1 MSRAAMPFGLL
12 RRELACEGYPIEL
25 RCPGSDVVMVE
36 TANYGRTDDK
46 ICDADPFQMENTQCY
61 LPDALKIMSQ
71 RFVSAELFIDR
82 FINPNPSVLFLRCN
96 NRTQC
101 VVVAGVDVFPD
112 PCPGTYKYLEIQYE
126 CVPYIFVCPGSLLSI
141 QPDSSL
147 LEAEHQSGAWCKDPL
162 QAGDRLYVMPWTPY
176 RTEVLYEYASW
187 DDLRQNRVTTTYKLP
202 SRVDGTGFVVYD
214 GAVFYNKERT
224 RNLVKYDLRT
234 RIKSGE
240 AVVVNANYHDTSPY
254 RWGGKSDID
263 LAVDENGLWV
273 IYSTEANNGRIVVS
287 QVNPYTLRF
296 EGTWATG
303 FDKRGASNAFMA
315 CGVLY
320 AVRSVFQDDE
330 GQADGRASSNM
341 VVYAYDTSRG
351 QELPVQIPFPNPYQY
366 ISSIDYN
373 PRDNQLYVWNNYYML
388 RYPLSF
394 TPPPPTK
401 GPLSSLMTTVRSY
414 TATVALTPV
423 RPSASHPIGVINR
436 GPITA
441 MVPLTPR
448 PPLRVPLAPGGP
460 GQMGGCEGRVARGVQ
475 WPPTLKG
482 ETVERPCPKGS
493 LGIASYQ
500 CMSSPVGWNSQGPDL
515 SNCTSPWVSQI
526 AQKIKSGEN
535 AANIAGELVNLTR
548 GRIYAGDISMSVR
561 LIEQL
566 LDILDSQLQAL
577 RPANKESAARNYNK
591 LQKRERTCK
600 AYVQKECEYL
610 FYFCTDGWTDLLTG
624 TFVCV
629 YAVVQIADNLL
640 GPEALVSWADMSN
653 LDQSRSASLLLDA
666 VEKGAFLLANNLY
679 EGRFNL
685 EVYVLNTEA
694 DIQDLTFPHLYDS
707 DSILQI
713 SAQALQQ
720 YSNNGQVKLVLSL
733 FKNLG
738 PFLTTQNSTLR
749 LGLGLAQGQ
758 EPRRRSLVVN
768 SHVISASVHRGTN
781 RVYLTAPVIFTLR
794 HLQLENHF
802 GPNCSF
808 WNASGVSGSGRWST
822 QGCRLLHT
830 NNTHTT
836 CACNHLSSYAVL
848 MTYQQPVFGA
858 GVEELLVYVVSW
870 VGIAVALVCLATC
883 LITLCCQGAPWHTD
897 HSTIH
902 CNLWANLLITE
913 LIFLIGANK
922 TKYTIRVGDAGVST
936 GEAPLEGFHNLQLA
950 CEERNRCC
958 VDREEAD
965 AGCWLRSDNYFIWS
979 FLGPVAVI
987 ITVGTAALYRLNLV
1001 VLVMTLHKMHSTAA
1015 LKPDSSRHDNLRA
1028 WAVGSLTLLFLLS
1041 VTWSSGLMF
1050 LSGPSLLL
1058 AYLFTSLNTAQA
1070 LLITILHCT
1079 LARKGQKDYGRC
1091 LRLSQCCATSSSS
1104 SPDSVKGAALRSNS
1118 RYTSSQSRRATANR
1132 QVRGDAFY
1140 LPAAPFDPQPLFNR
1154 ELISLSRAASGG
1166 CGTTRFAGRPS
1177 PPSSPQMLTTL
1188 RLLTEVRF
1196 GELALLSACSA
1207 LGNHFLT
1214 NQMLQTHAGASPY
1227 DTMLAQGYN
1236 QPFTA
1241 TVSLFL
1247 LTEGGVSQSQES
1259 CALDSVCLNGGYT
1272 PNTFTLHGLGTT
1284 PGSRAGVVGSADL
1297 LREGGVGL
1305 GGDDVSPGLLTPH
1318 SSTDLN
1324 SGAGIRR
1331 NLSDAAALEKMI
1343 ISELVQSNLRPSVP
1357 MPVPPERY
1365 GSLARPH
1372 HHERPALTHTA
1383 TLTRHPPPSQEGWSA
1398 TVQPSS
1404 RQNTQEGWAHARPP
1418 TQDAEANAATR
1429 GQEHGTTPRLQDGWS
1444 HGRISGDSD
1453 TQELLKDGDH
1463 SQLQGTLGRR
1473 GHQERQPARPPD
1485 VQARPYATL
1494 SRTPGTLSRHRS
1506 TVEST
1511 GGTERDRE
1519 RDRDRYR
1526 DRPLPPP
1533 PPPPP
1538 QEPESLYKA
1547 LEEPLLMKQRE
1558 AVVEAWRGGQDREK
1572 EETFLLK
1579 RDGMSDDWRGGTERG
1594 RDESFTSHKR
1604 DGTMDE
1610 WRAGIERGREETKM
1624 LEKRDGRLELW
1635 RAGETEQGETFI
1647 TQKKDF
1653 GMDGWRSEVESESDE
1668 SFFLKDRDGWRAG
1681 IERENEKQK
1690 DRALDVWRGGI
1701 DLDREESFS
1710 FENKDGGLDGRI
1722 RGKDRGSLRYHGER
1736 QDSDSFTLPLTPDLD
1751 LDPDSSPI
1759 YTRDSNPSPLYL
1771 GDRRSPPLNIFS
1783 RNSPP
1788 TNIFAPRE
1796 DNSPPGKLYSRH
1808 SPLVYSRS
1816 GSPPRFYARTSP
1828 PTHMYPDTS
1837 PEGPEEVSPTSGHQ
1851 PQRPTLELPYSL
1863 GRPPLGPRPN
1873 HLQTFYQPP
1882 PLASNGET
1890 GYAAEPT
1897 SEGDDGQMQRVT
1909 SL

>member
-1 MSRAAMPFGLL
+1 MAVSLWFLGVCVLILAHVAPSGQAMSRAAMPFGLL

-61 LPDALKIMSQ
+61 LPDALKIMAQ
-71 RFVSAELFIDR
+71 
-82 FINPNPSVLFLRCN
+82 RCN

-126 CVPYIFVCPGSLLSI
+126 CVPYKVDQKVFVCPGSLLSI
-141 QPDSSL
+141 QPASSL

-187 DDLRQNRVTTTYKLP
+187 DDYRQNRVTTTYKLP

-330 GQADGRASSNM
+330 GQAEGRVGGDM

-373 PRDNQLYVWNNYYML
+373 PRDNQLYVWNNYYVL
-388 RYPLSF
+388 RYPLQF

-436 GPITA
+436 GPYDQRPIAAT
-441 MVPLTPR
+441 VPLTPR

-460 GQMGGCEGRVARGVQ
+460 GQVCEGRVARGVQ

-500 CMSSPVGWNSQGPDL
+500 CMLSPVGWSSRGPDL
-515 SNCTSPWVSQI
+515 SNCTSPWVNQI

-548 GRIYAGDISMSVR
+548 GRVYAGDVSMSVK

-591 LQKRERTCK
+591 LQKRERTCR
-600 AYVQKECEYL
+600 AYVQ
-610 FYFCTDGWTDLLTG
+610 
-624 TFVCV
+624 
-629 YAVVQIADNLL
+629 AVVQTVDNLL

-653 LDQSRSASLLLDA
+653 ADQSRSASLLLDA
-666 VEKGAFLLANNLY
+666 IEKGAFLLANNLY
-679 EGRFNL
+679 EGRFSDRAPNVDL

-694 DIQDLTFPHLYDS
+694 DIQDLTFPHTYDS

-713 SAQALQQ
+713 SALALQQ

-733 FKNLG
+733 YKNLG
-738 PFLTTQNSTLR
+738 SFLTTQNSTLR
-749 LGLGLAQGQ
+749 LGLGLGLGQGS
-758 EPRRRSLVVN
+758 EVRGRRLVVN
-768 SHVISASVHRGTN
+768 SHVISASVHRGSN
-781 RVYLTAPVIFTLR
+781 RVYLSEPVIFTLR
-794 HLQLENHF
+794 HLQLDNHF

-808 WNASGVSGSGRWST
+808 WNGSGASGNGRWST

-848 MTYQQPVFGA
+848 MTYQQPASGA
-858 GVEELLVYVVSW
+858 AVEELLVYVVSW
-870 VGIAVALVCLATC
+870 VGISVALVCLATC
-883 LITLCCQGAPWHTD
+883 LTTLCCQGAPWQTD
-897 HSTIH
+897 HSSIH

-913 LIFLIGANK
+913 LLFLVGANK
-922 TKYTIRVGDAGVST
+922 TQFTVVCSIIAGLLHFSLLSVFCWLC
-936 GEAPLEGFHNLQLA
+936 LEGVELYLLQR
-950 CEERNRCC
+950 EVFEGRNSRRKYFYLCGYSIPGL
-958 VDREEAD
+958 VVAVSAAIDFRGYGGSNTA
-965 AGCWLRSDNYFIWS
+965 CWLRTDNYFISS

-987 ITVGTAALYRLNLV
+987 ITLNLV
-1001 VLVMTLHKMHSTAA
+1001 VLVMTLHKMHSSAA

-1028 WAVGSLTLLFLLS
+1028 WAVGSLTLLFLQS
-1041 VTWSSGLMF
+1041 VTWSSGLVF
-1050 LSGPSLLL
+1050 LSAPSLLL
-1058 AYLFTSLNTAQA
+1058 AYLFSSLNTAQG

-1091 LRLSQCCATSSSS
+1091 LRLSQCCGSSSSS

-1118 RYTSSQSRRATANR
+1118 RYSSSQGRRATSNR
-1132 QVRGDAFY
+1132 QSRIRRMWNDTVRRQTESSFI
-1140 LPAAPFDPQPLFNR
+1140 AADVNNTPTLNR
-1154 ELISLSRAASGG
+1154 A
-1166 CGTTRFAGRPS
+1166 
-1177 PPSSPQMLTTL
+1177 
-1188 RLLTEVRF
+1188 
-1196 GELALLSACSA
+1196 A

-1214 NQMLQTHAGASPY
+1214 NPVLQTHPGASPY
-1227 DTMLAQGYN
+1227 DTLLAQGYN
-1236 QPFTA
+1236 QPFTS
-1241 TVSLFL
+1241 TGTFRNKQK
-1247 LTEGGVSQSQES
+1247 GGVSQSQES
-1259 CALDSVCLNGGYT
+1259 CGLDSVCLNGGYT
-1272 PNTFTLHGLGTT
+1272 PNTFTLHGLGPG
-1284 PGSRAGVVGSADL
+1284 PGSRAGVVGSTDL
-1297 LREGGVGL
+1297 LREGGVGI
-1305 GGDDVSPGLLTPH
+1305 GGDDVSPALLTPH
-1318 SSTDLN
+1318 GATDLS
-1324 SGAGIRR
+1324 SGAGMRR

-1372 HHERPALTHTA
+1372 HHDRPAHTHTA
-1383 TLTRHPPPSQEGWSA
+1383 TLTRHAQHP
-1398 TVQPSS
+1398 
-1404 RQNTQEGWAHARPP
+1404 QEGWAATMQTQTRHNMQEGWTHTRHQ
-1418 TQDAEANAATR
+1418 TQDPETHTTTR
-1429 GQEHGTTPRLQDGWS
+1429 GQDHATTPRLQDGWS
-1444 HGRISGDSD
+1444 HAHVPEDSESRE
-1453 TQELLKDGDH
+1453 QLKDGER
-1463 SQLQGTLGRR
+1463 SQLQSTLGRR
-1473 GHQERQPARPPD
+1473 GLQDRQQARPPD
-1485 VQARPYATL
+1485 VQARPYSTL

-1506 TVEST
+1506 GVEA
-1511 GGTERDRE
+1511 GVGAERDRE

-1538 QEPESLYKA
+1538 QESEPLYKA

-1558 AVVEAWRGGQDREK
+1558 AGLEGWRAGQDREK

-1579 RDGMSDDWRGGTERG
+1579 RDGMMEEWRGGAERE
-1594 RDESFTSHKR
+1594 REESFLSQKR
-1604 DGTMDE
+1604 DGGMED
-1610 WRAGIERGREETKM
+1610 WKGGMERGREEPLL
-1624 LEKRDGRLELW
+1624 LEKRDGRMEVW
-1635 RAGETEQGETFI
+1635 RGGAEGQEETFI

-1653 GMDGWRSEVESESDE
+1653 GLDGWRSGMEREKEE
-1668 SFFLKDRDGWRAG
+1668 PLFLKERDGWRG
-1681 IERENEKQK
+1681 GMERENEDVKQK

-1701 DLDREESFS
+1701 DVDRDESFL
-1710 FENKDGGLDGRI
+1710 FESKDGRLDGWKRS
-1722 RGKDRGSLRYHGER
+1722 KERGSLRYHGDQE
-1736 QDSDSFTLPLTPDLD
+1736 DSDSFALPLTPDLD

-1759 YTRDSNPSPLYL
+1759 YTRDSNPSPLYP
-1771 GDRRSPPLNIFS
+1771 GDRRSPPLSIFPRS
-1783 RNSPP
+1783 SPP
-1788 TNIFAPRE
+1788 TNIFVPR
-1796 DNSPPGKLYSRH
+1796 DTNSPPSHLYSRH
-1808 SPLVYSRS
+1808 SPQVYSRS
-1816 GSPPRFYARTSP
+1816 SSPPRFYIRTSP
-1828 PTHMYPDTS
+1828 PALSYPDSS
-1837 PEGPEEVSPTSGHQ
+1837 PEGHEEVSPTGQ
-1851 PQRPTLELPYSL
+1851 PQRPALELPYSL

-1882 PLASNGET
+1882 PLAPNGEA
-1890 GYAAEPT
+1890 GYTAEPT

>member
-61 LPDALKIMSQ
+61 LPDALKIMAQ
-71 RFVSAELFIDR
+71 
-82 FINPNPSVLFLRCN
+82 RCN

-126 CVPYIFVCPGSLLSI
+126 CVPYKVDQKASSQPPPSWRQSISRVRGARTHCRLATGCMSCHGLHIGQKCCTSTPPGMITAKIEPPQPIRCP
-141 QPDSSL
+141 
-147 LEAEHQSGAWCKDPL
+147 
-162 QAGDRLYVMPWTPY
+162 AG
-176 RTEVLYEYASW
+176 
-187 DDLRQNRVTTTYKLP
+187 
-202 SRVDGTGFVVYD
+202 VDGTGFVVYD
-214 GAVFYNKERT
+214 GAVLYNKERT

-330 GQADGRASSNM
+330 GQTEGRAGSDM

-373 PRDNQLYVWNNYYML
+373 PRDNQLYVWNNYYVL
-388 RYPLSF
+388 RYPLQF

-414 TATVALTPV
+414 TATVALSPA

-436 GPITA
+436 GPFDQRPITA

-448 PPLRVPLAPGGP
+448 PPLRVPLDPGGS
-460 GQMGGCEGRVARGVQ
+460 GQVGGCEGRVARGVQ
-475 WPPTLKG
+475 WPPTLMG

-500 CMSSPVGWNSQGPDL
+500 CMQSPVGWSSRGPDL

-548 GRIYAGDISMSVR
+548 GLIYAGDVSMSVR
-561 LIEQL
+561 LVEQL
-566 LDILDSQLQAL
+566 LDVLDSQLQAL
-577 RPANKESAARNYNK
+577 RPANRESAARNYNK

-600 AYVQKECEYL
+600 AYVQ
-610 FYFCTDGWTDLLTG
+610 
-624 TFVCV
+624 
-629 YAVVQIADNLL
+629 AVVQTVDNLL
-640 GPEALVSWADMSN
+640 GPEALVSWADMNSV
-653 LDQSRSASLLLDA
+653 DQSRSASLLLDA

-679 EGRFNL
+679 EGRFSDRAPNVDL

-694 DIQDLTFPHLYDS
+694 DMQDLTFPHSYDS

-713 SAQALQQ
+713 SALALQQ
-720 YSNNGQVKLVLSL
+720 YSSNGQVKLVLTL
-733 FKNLG
+733 YKNLG
-738 PFLTTQNSTLR
+738 SFLTTQNSTLR
-749 LGLGLAQGQ
+749 LGLGLGQGSDT
-758 EPRRRSLVVN
+758 RRRTLVVN
-768 SHVISASVHRGTN
+768 SHVISASVHRGSN
-781 RVYLTAPVIFTLR
+781 RVYLSEPVIFTLR
-794 HLQLENHF
+794 HLQLDNHF

-808 WNASGVSGSGRWST
+808 WNSSGVSGNGRWST

-848 MTYQQPVFGA
+848 MTYEQPAFGA
-858 GVEELLVYVVSW
+858 GVEELLVFVVCW
-870 VGIAVALVCLATC
+870 VGISVALVCLLTC
-883 LITLCCQGAPWHTD
+883 LTTLCCQGALWHTD

-902 CNLWANLLITE
+902 CNLWANLVITE
-913 LIFLIGANK
+913 LLFILGANR
-922 TKYTIRVGDAGVST
+922 TQYTVVCSITAGLLHFSLLSVFCWLC
-936 GEAPLEGFHNLQLA
+936 LEGVELCLLQREVFEGHNSRRKYFYLCGYSIPGLVVA
-950 CEERNRCC
+950 VSAAIDFRGYGSKT
-958 VDREEAD
+958 A
-965 AGCWLRSDNYFIWS
+965 CWLRSDNYFIWS
-979 FLGPVAVI
+979 FLGPVGAVI
-987 ITVGTAALYRLNLV
+987 TLNLV
-1001 VLVMTLHKMHSTAA
+1001 VLVMTLHRMHSTAD
-1015 LKPDSSRHDNLRA
+1015 LKPDSGRHDNLRA
-1028 WAVGSLTLLFLLS
+1028 WAVGSLTLLFLQS

-1050 LSGPSLLL
+1050 LSAPSLLL
-1058 AYLFTSLNTAQA
+1058 AYLFSSLNTAQA

-1079 LARKGQKDYGRC
+1079 LARKGQKDYSRC
-1091 LRLSQCCATSSSS
+1091 LRLSQCCITSSSS

-1118 RYTSSQSRRATANR
+1118 RYTSSQTAQLRHCCPYWEFFFQSRIRRMWNDTVRRQTESSFIAADVNNTPTLNR
-1132 QVRGDAFY
+1132 
-1140 LPAAPFDPQPLFNR
+1140 
-1154 ELISLSRAASGG
+1154 
-1166 CGTTRFAGRPS
+1166 
-1177 PPSSPQMLTTL
+1177 
-1188 RLLTEVRF
+1188 
-1196 GELALLSACSA
+1196 
-1207 LGNHFLT
+1207 
-1214 NQMLQTHAGASPY
+1214 
-1227 DTMLAQGYN
+1227 
-1236 QPFTA
+1236 
-1241 TVSLFL
+1241 
-1247 LTEGGVSQSQES
+1247 EGGVSQSQDS
-1259 CALDSVCLNGGYT
+1259 RGVDSVCLNGGYT

-1297 LREGGVGL
+1297 LREGAVGM
-1305 GGDDVSPGLLTPH
+1305 GGDEISPGLLTPH
-1318 SSTDLN
+1318 GAAELGG
-1324 SGAGIRR
+1324 GAGMRR

-1343 ISELVQSNLRPSVP
+1343 ISELVQSNLRPSVA

-1372 HHERPALTHTA
+1372 HRSALTHAT
-1383 TLTRHPPPSQEGWSA
+1383 TLTPHAQLPQEGWSA
-1398 TVQPSS
+1398 TITPST
-1404 RQNTQEGWAHARPP
+1404 RRTGQEGWSHVKQH
-1418 TQDAEANAATR
+1418 TQDAETHSTMR
-1429 GQEHGTTPRLQDGWS
+1429 GQDGWS
-1444 HGRISGDSD
+1444 HSRVPGDCESH
-1453 TQELLKDGDH
+1453 EPLKDADRA
-1463 SQLQGTLGRR
+1463 LQGTLGRR
-1473 GHQERQPARPPD
+1473 GAAERQQTRPPD
-1485 VQARPYATL
+1485 LQARPYATL
-1494 SRTPGTLSRHRS
+1494 SRTPGTLSRHRNAGDS
-1506 TVEST
+1506 A
-1511 GGTERDRE
+1511 GMADRDRE
-1519 RDRDRYR
+1519 RERDRYR

-1538 QEPESLYKA
+1538 QESEPLYNA

-1558 AVVEAWRGGQDREK
+1558 AGMEAWRGNQDRDLD
-1572 EETFLLK
+1572 ETFLLK
-1579 RDGMSDDWRGGTERG
+1579 REGMMDDWRGVNDRG
-1594 RDESFTSHKR
+1594 RDEPFAPQMR
-1604 DGTMDE
+1604 DGEMDE
-1610 WRAGIERGREETKM
+1610 WRGGVERGREESHL
-1624 LEKRDGRLELW
+1624 LEKRGGKVEVW
-1635 RAGETEQGETFI
+1635 QAGADTQQGETFI

-1653 GMDGWRSEVESESDE
+1653 GVDGWRGGMEREKDE
-1668 SFFLKDRDGWRAG
+1668 SFFVKDRD
-1681 IERENEKQK
+1681 
-1690 DRALDVWRGGI
+1690 
-1701 DLDREESFS
+1701 S
-1710 FENKDGGLDGRI
+1710 
-1722 RGKDRGSLRYHGER
+1722 
-1736 QDSDSFTLPLTPDLD
+1736 
-1751 LDPDSSPI
+1751 
-1759 YTRDSNPSPLYL
+1759 
-1771 GDRRSPPLNIFS
+1771 
-1783 RNSPP
+1783 SPP
-1788 TNIFAPRE
+1788 TNIFTSRDAH
-1796 DNSPPGKLYSRH
+1796 SPPNSLYPQH
-1808 SPLVYSRS
+1808 PPQAYSRS
-1816 GSPPRFYARTSP
+1816 SSPPRFYSRTSP
-1828 PTHMYPDTS
+1828 PTLSYPDSS
-1837 PEGPEEVSPTSGHQ
+1837 PEGPDEVSPSGP

-1882 PLASNGET
+1882 PLASNGEAV
-1890 GYAAEPT
+1890 YAPEPAS

>member
-1 MSRAAMPFGLL
+1 MAVPLWSLGVCVLILAHVPPSSQAMSRAAMPFGLL

-61 LPDALKIMSQ
+61 LPDALKIMAQ
-71 RFVSAELFIDR
+71 
-82 FINPNPSVLFLRCN
+82 RCN

-126 CVPYIFVCPGSLLSI
+126 CVPYKVDQKVFVCPGSLLSI
-141 QPDSSL
+141 QPASSL

-176 RTEVLYEYASW
+176 RTELLCEYASW
-187 DDLRQNRVTTTYKLP
+187 DDYRQNRVTTTYKLP

-330 GQADGRASSNM
+330 GQAEGRAGSDM

-373 PRDNQLYVWNNYYML
+373 PRDNQLYVWNNYYVL
-388 RYPLSF
+388 RYPLQF

-414 TATVALTPV
+414 TATVALSPV

-436 GPITA
+436 GSFDQRPITA

-460 GQMGGCEGRVARGVQ
+460 GQVGGCEGRVARGVQ

-482 ETVERPCPKGS
+482 EIVERPCPKGS

-500 CMSSPVGWNSQGPDL
+500 CVLSPVGWSSRGPDL

-548 GRIYAGDISMSVR
+548 GQIYAGDVSMSVK

-591 LQKRERTCK
+591 LQKRERTCR
-600 AYVQKECEYL
+600 AYVQ
-610 FYFCTDGWTDLLTG
+610 
-624 TFVCV
+624 
-629 YAVVQIADNLL
+629 AVVQTVDNLL
-640 GPEALVSWADMSN
+640 GPKALVSWNDMSSN
-653 LDQSRSASLLLDA
+653 DQSRAASLLLDA

-679 EGRFNL
+679 EGRFSDRAPNVDL

-694 DIQDLTFPHLYDS
+694 DIQDLTFPHSYDS

-713 SAQALQQ
+713 TAVALQQ

-733 FKNLG
+733 YKNLG
-738 PFLTTQNSTLR
+738 TFLTTLNSTLR
-749 LGLGLAQGQ
+749 LGVGLSSDAK
-758 EPRRRSLVVN
+758 LVVN
-768 SHVISASVHRGTN
+768 SHVISASVHRGSN
-781 RVYLTAPVIFTLR
+781 RVYLSEPVIFTLR

-848 MTYQQPVFGA
+848 MTYQQPARGD
-858 GVEELLVYVVSW
+858 GVEELLDYVVFW
-870 VGIAVALVCLATC
+870 VGISVALVCLATC
-883 LITLCCQGAPWHTD
+883 LTTLCCQGAPWHTD

-902 CNLWANLLITE
+902 LNLWANLLVTE
-913 LIFLIGANK
+913 LLFLVGSNK
-922 TKYTIRVGDAGVST
+922 TQYTVVSSIIAGLLHFSLLSVFCWLC
-936 GEAPLEGFHNLQLA
+936 LEGVELYLLQR
-950 CEERNRCC
+950 EVFEGRNSRRKYFYLCGYSIPGL
-958 VDREEAD
+958 VVAVSAAIDFRGYA
-965 AGCWLRSDNYFIWS
+965 AITTYWLRTDNYFIWS

-987 ITVGTAALYRLNLV
+987 ITLNLV
-1001 VLVMTLHKMHSTAA
+1001 VLVMTLHRMHSTAA

-1028 WAVGSLTLLFLLS
+1028 WAVGSLTLLFLQS

-1050 LSGPSLLL
+1050 LSDRTRLL
-1058 AYLFTSLNTAQA
+1058 AYLFSSLNTVQA
-1070 LLITILHCT
+1070 LLISILHCS
-1079 LARKGQKDYGRC
+1079 LARKGQKEYGRC
-1091 LRLSQCCATSSSS
+1091 LRLSQCCATSSSG
-1104 SPDSVKGAALRSNS
+1104 SPDSVKGSALRSNS

-1132 QVRGDAFY
+1132 QSRIRRMWNDTVRRQTESSFI
-1140 LPAAPFDPQPLFNR
+1140 AADVNNTPTLNR
-1154 ELISLSRAASGG
+1154 A
-1166 CGTTRFAGRPS
+1166 
-1177 PPSSPQMLTTL
+1177 
-1188 RLLTEVRF
+1188 
-1196 GELALLSACSA
+1196 A

-1214 NQMLQTHAGASPY
+1214 NPVLQTHAGASPY
-1227 DTMLAQGYN
+1227 DTILAQGYN
-1236 QPFTA
+1236 QPFTS
-1241 TVSLFL
+1241 TVGTFRNKQK
-1247 LTEGGVSQSQES
+1247 GGVSQSQES
-1259 CALDSVCLNGGYT
+1259 CGLDSVCLNGGYT

-1284 PGSRAGVVGSADL
+1284 PGSRAGVVGSTDL

-1305 GGDDVSPGLLTPH
+1305 GGDDISPGLLTPH
-1318 SSTDLN
+1318 SATDLS
-1324 SGAGIRR
+1324 SGAGMRR

-1343 ISELVQSNLRPSVP
+1343 ISELVQSNLRPSAA

-1372 HHERPALTHTA
+1372 HHDRVTLAHTA
-1383 TLTRHPPPSQEGWSA
+1383 TLTRHAQPPQEAWA
-1398 TVQPSS
+1398 AKMQPNA
-1404 RQNTQEGWAHARPP
+1404 RHNAPEGWAHARHH
-1418 TQDAEANAATR
+1418 TQDAETR
-1429 GQEHGTTPRLQDGWS
+1429 GQEHATAPHLQDGWS
-1444 HGRISGDSD
+1444 HPRAAGDSECRD
-1453 TQELLKDGDH
+1453 LLKDGDRC
-1463 SQLQGTLGRR
+1463 QLQGTLGRR
-1473 GHQERQPARPPD
+1473 GLQDRQQARPPD
-1485 VQARPYATL
+1485 VQARPYSTL
-1494 SRTPGTLSRHRS
+1494 SRTPGTLSRHRG
-1506 TVEST
+1506 TVEASQ
-1511 GGTERDRE
+1511 GTDRDRE
-1519 RDRDRYR
+1519 RERERYR

-1538 QEPESLYKA
+1538 QESEPLYKA

-1558 AVVEAWRGGQDREK
+1558 AGVDPWKSGQDREK
-1572 EETFLLK
+1572 DETFLLK
-1579 RDGMSDDWRGGTERG
+1579 RDGMMEDWRGGT
-1594 RDESFTSHKR
+1594 RDESFTSQKR
-1604 DGTMDE
+1604 DGEMDE
-1610 WRAGIERGREETKM
+1610 WRGGVERGREEPHL
-1624 LEKRDGRLELW
+1624 LEKRDGRVDVW
-1635 RAGETEQGETFI
+1635 RGGFDSEQEETFI

-1653 GMDGWRSEVESESDE
+1653 GIDGWRGGMDREKEESL
-1668 SFFLKDRDGWRAG
+1668 FLKDREG
-1681 IERENEKQK
+1681 
-1690 DRALDVWRGGI
+1690 WRGGI
-1701 DLDREESFS
+1701 ERDNEQPKDRPLDMWRGGMDIDREEAFLFDS
-1710 FENKDGGLDGRI
+1710 KDGGLDGRS

-1736 QDSDSFTLPLTPDLD
+1736 EDSESFALPLTPDLD

-1759 YTRDSNPSPLYL
+1759 YARDSNPSPLYP
-1771 GDRRSPPLNIFS
+1771 GDSRSPPLSIFPRS
-1783 RNSPP
+1783 SPP
-1788 TNIFAPRE
+1788 TNIFAPR
-1796 DNSPPGKLYSRH
+1796 DTNSPPNNLYSRH
-1808 SPLVYSRS
+1808 SPQVYSRS
-1816 GSPPRFYARTSP
+1816 NSPPRFYTRTSP
-1828 PTHMYPDTS
+1828 PSLSYPDSS
-1837 PEGPEEVSPTSGHQ
+1837 PEAPEEVSPAGQ
-1851 PQRPTLELPYSL
+1851 PQRPVLELPYSL

-1882 PLASNGET
+1882 PLASNGEAAYT
-1890 GYAAEPT
+1890 AEPA

>member
-1 MSRAAMPFGLL
+1 
-12 RRELACEGYPIEL
+12 
-25 RCPGSDVVMVE
+25 
-36 TANYGRTDDK
+36 
-46 ICDADPFQMENTQCY
+46 
-61 LPDALKIMSQ
+61 
-71 RFVSAELFIDR
+71 
-82 FINPNPSVLFLRCN
+82 
-96 NRTQC
+96 
-101 VVVAGVDVFPD
+101 
-112 PCPGTYKYLEIQYE
+112 
-126 CVPYIFVCPGSLLSI
+126 
-141 QPDSSL
+141 
-147 LEAEHQSGAWCKDPL
+147 
-162 QAGDRLYVMPWTPY
+162 MPWTPY
-176 RTEVLYEYASW
+176 RTEVLYEYSSW
-187 DDLRQNRVTTTYKLP
+187 DDYRQNRVTTTYKLP

-330 GQADGRASSNM
+330 GQAEGRVGSDM

-373 PRDNQLYVWNNYYML
+373 PRDNQLYVWNNYYVL
-388 RYPLSF
+388 RYPLQF

-436 GPITA
+436 GPFDQRPITA

-448 PPLRVPLAPGGP
+448 PPLRVPLAPGAP
-460 GQMGGCEGRVARGVQ
+460 GQVGGCEGRVARGVQ

-500 CMSSPVGWNSQGPDL
+500 CMQTPVGWSSRGPDL

-526 AQKIKSGEN
+526 AQKIRSGEN

-548 GRIYAGDISMSVR
+548 GRIYAGDVSMSVR

-591 LQKRERTCK
+591 LQKRERTCR
-600 AYVQKECEYL
+600 AYVQ
-610 FYFCTDGWTDLLTG
+610 
-624 TFVCV
+624 
-629 YAVVQIADNLL
+629 AVVQTVDNLL
-640 GPEALVSWADMSN
+640 GPEALVSWADMSGI
-653 LDQSRSASLLLDA
+653 DQSRSASLLLDA

-679 EGRFNL
+679 EGRFSDRTPNVDV

-694 DIQDLTFPHLYDS
+694 DIQDLTFPHSYDS

-713 SAQALQQ
+713 SALALQQ
-720 YSNNGQVKLVLSL
+720 YSNNGQVKLVLTL
-733 FKNLG
+733 YKNLG
-738 PFLTTQNSTLR
+738 SFLTTQNSTLR
-749 LGLGLAQGQ
+749 LGLGLSQGS
-758 EPRRRSLVVN
+758 EVRRRSLVVN
-768 SHVISASVHRGTN
+768 SHVISASVHRGSN
-781 RVYLTAPVIFTLR
+781 RVYLSEPVIFTLR

-848 MTYQQPVFGA
+848 MTYQQPAFGV

-870 VGIAVALVCLATC
+870 VGISVALVCLATC
-883 LITLCCQGAPWHTD
+883 LTTLCCQGAPWHTD

-913 LIFLIGANK
+913 LLFLVGANK
-922 TKYTIRVGDAGVST
+922 TQYTVVCSIIAGLLHFSLLS
-936 GEAPLEGFHNLQLA
+936 AFCWLCLEGVELYLLQR
-950 CEERNRCC
+950 EVFEGRNSRRKYFYLCGYSIPGL
-958 VDREEAD
+958 VVAVSAAIDFRGYGSKSA
-965 AGCWLRSDNYFIWS
+965 CWLRTDNYFIWS
-979 FLGPVAVI
+979 FLGPVAAI
-987 ITVGTAALYRLNLV
+987 ITMNLV

-1028 WAVGSLTLLFLLS
+1028 WAVGSLTLLFLQS

-1050 LSGPSLLL
+1050 LSAPSLLL
-1058 AYLFTSLNTAQA
+1058 AYLFSSLNTAQA

-1091 LRLSQCCATSSSS
+1091 LRLSQCCVTSSSS

-1132 QVRGDAFY
+1132 QSRIRRMWNDTVRRQTESSFI
-1140 LPAAPFDPQPLFNR
+1140 AADVNNTPTLNR
-1154 ELISLSRAASGG
+1154 A
-1166 CGTTRFAGRPS
+1166 P
-1177 PPSSPQMLTTL
+1177 
-1188 RLLTEVRF
+1188 
-1196 GELALLSACSA
+1196 

-1214 NQMLQTHAGASPY
+1214 NPVLQTHTGASPY

-1236 QPFTA
+1236 QPFSA
-1241 TVSLFL
+1241 TVGTFRKK
-1247 LTEGGVSQSQES
+1247 GGVSQSQES
-1259 CALDSVCLNGGYT
+1259 CGLDSVCLNGGYT

-1284 PGSRAGVVGSADL
+1284 PGSRAGVVGSTDL
-1297 LREGGVGL
+1297 LREGG
-1305 GGDDVSPGLLTPH
+1305 DDISPALLTPPGA
-1318 SSTDLN
+1318 SDL
-1324 SGAGIRR
+1324 GGGTGMRR

-1372 HHERPALTHTA
+1372 HHDRAALTHTA
-1383 TLTRHPPPSQEGWSA
+1383 TLTRHAQPPPQ
-1398 TVQPSS
+1398 
-1404 RQNTQEGWAHARPP
+1404 QEGWAATIQPNTRHNAQEGWAPPRHHTPDSETHSTARGPDLT
-1418 TQDAEANAATR
+1418 TQ
-1429 GQEHGTTPRLQDGWS
+1429 PRLQDGWS
-1444 HGRISGDSD
+1444 HQRGDSESH
-1453 TQELLKDGDH
+1453 ELLKDSDR

-1473 GHQERQPARPPD
+1473 GLQDRQQARPPD
-1485 VQARPYATL
+1485 VQARPYSTL

-1506 TVEST
+1506 TVEPS
-1511 GGTERDRE
+1511 GGTDRDRERDRE
-1519 RDRDRYR
+1519 RERDRYR

-1538 QEPESLYKA
+1538 QESEPLYKA

-1558 AVVEAWRGGQDREK
+1558 ANVESWRGQDREK
-1572 EETFLLK
+1572 DETFLLK
-1579 RDGMSDDWRGGTERG
+1579 RDGMMDDWRSGSERG
-1594 RDESFTSHKR
+1594 RDESFTSQKR
-1604 DGTMDE
+1604 DGEMDE
-1610 WRAGIERGREETKM
+1610 WRGGMERGREESHV
-1624 LEKRDGRLELW
+1624 LEKRGGRIEVW
-1635 RAGETEQGETFI
+1635 RGGAEAEQEETFI

-1653 GMDGWRSEVESESDE
+1653 GMEGWRGGMEREKDE
-1668 SFFLKDRDGWRAG
+1668 SIFLKDREGWRAG

-1690 DRALDVWRGGI
+1690 DRALDVWRGGV
-1701 DLDREESFS
+1701 DVDRDEPFLFES
-1710 FENKDGGLDGRI
+1710 KDGGLDAR
-1722 RGKDRGSLRYHGER
+1722 KRGSLRYHGER
-1736 QDSDSFTLPLTPDLD
+1736 EDSDGFTLPLTPDLD

-1759 YTRDSNPSPLYL
+1759 YARESNPSALYP
-1771 GDRRSPPLNIFS
+1771 GDRRSPPLSIFPRS
-1783 RNSPP
+1783 SPP
-1788 TNIFAPRE
+1788 TNIFAPR
-1796 DNSPPGKLYSRH
+1796 DSNSPPNNLYSRH
-1808 SPLVYSRS
+1808 SPQVYSRS
-1816 GSPPRFYARTSP
+1816 SSPPRFYTRTSP
-1828 PTHMYPDTS
+1828 PTLSYPDSS
-1837 PEGPEEVSPTSGHQ
+1837 PEGPEEISPTGQ
-1851 PQRPTLELPYSL
+1851 PQRPALELPYSL

-1882 PLASNGET
+1882 PLATNGEAAYT
-1890 GYAAEPT
+1890 AEPT
-1897 SEGDDGQMQRVT
+1897 SEGEDGQMQRVT

>member
-1 MSRAAMPFGLL
+1 MAVSLWFLGVCLLTLAYVNPSSQAMSRAAMPFGLL

-46 ICDADPFQMENTQCY
+46 ICDAEPFQMENTQCY

-71 RFVSAELFIDR
+71 
-82 FINPNPSVLFLRCN
+82 RCN

-126 CVPYIFVCPGSLLSI
+126 CVPYKVDQKVFVCPGSLLSI
-141 QPDSSL
+141 QPPSSQ

-187 DDLRQNRVTTTYKLP
+187 DDYRQNRVTTTYKLP

-330 GQADGRASSNM
+330 GQADGRVGNDM

-351 QELPVQIPFPNPYQY
+351 QELPIQIPFPNPYQY

-373 PRDNQLYVWNNYYML
+373 PRDNQLYVWNNYYVL
-388 RYPLSF
+388 RYPLQF

-423 RPSASHPIGVINR
+423 RPSASHPVGVINR
-436 GPITA
+436 GPFDQRPITA

-460 GQMGGCEGRVARGVQ
+460 GHVGGCEGRVARGVQ

-493 LGIASYQ
+493 LGIASYE
-500 CMSSPVGWNSQGPDL
+500 CMMSPVSWNSRGPDL

-548 GRIYAGDISMSVR
+548 GRIYAGDVSMSVK

-591 LQKRERTCK
+591 LQKRERTCR
-600 AYVQKECEYL
+600 AYVQ
-610 FYFCTDGWTDLLTG
+610 
-624 TFVCV
+624 
-629 YAVVQIADNLL
+629 AVVQTVDNLL
-640 GPEALVSWADMSN
+640 GPEALVSWADMSGP
-653 LDQSRSASLLLDA
+653 DQSRSASLLLDA

-679 EGRFNL
+679 EGRFSDRAPNVDL

-694 DIQDLTFPHLYDS
+694 DIQDLTFPHSYDS

-713 SAQALQQ
+713 SAVALQQ

-733 FKNLG
+733 YKNLG
-738 PFLTTQNSTLR
+738 SFLTTQNSTLR
-749 LGLGLAQGQ
+749 LGLGLGQGS
-758 EPRRRSLVVN
+758 EVRHRSLVVN
-768 SHVISASVHRGTN
+768 SHVISASVHRGSN
-781 RVYLTAPVIFTLR
+781 RVFLSEPVVFTLR
-794 HLQLENHF
+794 HLQLDNHF

-808 WNASGVSGSGRWST
+808 WNASGVSGTGRWST

-848 MTYQQPVFGA
+848 MMYQQPASGV

-870 VGIAVALVCLATC
+870 VGISVALVCLATC
-883 LITLCCQGAPWHTD
+883 LTTLCCQAAPCQSD

-902 CNLWANLLITE
+902 CNMWANLLITE
-913 LIFLIGANK
+913 LLFLVGSNK
-922 TKYTIRVGDAGVST
+922 MQYTVVCSIIAGLLHFSMLSVFCWLCLEAVELYILQREVFEGRNSRRKYLYLSGYTVPVVVVAVST
-936 GEAPLEGFHNLQLA
+936 AIDFRGYSSKTS
-950 CEERNRCC
+950 
-958 VDREEAD
+958 
-965 AGCWLRSDNYFIWS
+965 CWLRTDTYFIWS

-987 ITVGTAALYRLNLV
+987 ITLNLV
-1001 VLVMTLHKMHSTAA
+1001 ILVMTLHKMHSTAA

-1028 WAVGSLTLLFLLS
+1028 WAVGSLTLLFLQC
-1041 VTWSSGLMF
+1041 VNWSSGLMF
-1050 LSGPSLLL
+1050 LSAPSLLL
-1058 AYLFTSLNTAQA
+1058 AYLFASLNTAQG

-1079 LARKGQKDYGRC
+1079 LTRKGQKDYGRC

-1104 SPDSVKGAALRSNS
+1104 SPDSMKGAALRSNS
-1118 RYTSSQSRRATANR
+1118 RYSSNQGRRATAIRQSRIRRMWNDTVRRQTESSFIAADVNSTPTLNR
-1132 QVRGDAFY
+1132 A
-1140 LPAAPFDPQPLFNR
+1140 
-1154 ELISLSRAASGG
+1154 
-1166 CGTTRFAGRPS
+1166 
-1177 PPSSPQMLTTL
+1177 
-1188 RLLTEVRF
+1188 
-1196 GELALLSACSA
+1196 A

-1214 NQMLQTHAGASPY
+1214 NPVLQTHTGASPY

-1241 TVSLFL
+1241 TVGTFRNKK
-1247 LTEGGVSQSQES
+1247 GGVSQSQES
-1259 CALDSVCLNGGYT
+1259 CGLDSVCLNGGYT
-1272 PNTFTLHGLGTT
+1272 PNTFTLHGLGAM
-1284 PGSRAGVVGSADL
+1284 PGSRAGVVGSTDL
-1297 LREGGVGL
+1297 LKEGGIGM
-1305 GGDDVSPGLLTPH
+1305 GDDDISPGLLTPH
-1318 SSTDLN
+1318 GAADLSTA
-1324 SGAGIRR
+1324 AGMRR

-1343 ISELVQSNLRPSVP
+1343 ISELVQSNLRPSGD

-1372 HHERPALTHTA
+1372 HLDRAALAHTA
-1383 TLTRHPPPSQEGWSA
+1383 TLTRHAQ
-1398 TVQPSS
+1398 QP
-1404 RQNTQEGWAHARPP
+1404 QEGWAATIQP
-1418 TQDAEANAATR
+1418 TTRHNAQEGWPHLRHHLQGAETHSTSHDQD
-1429 GQEHGTTPRLQDGWS
+1429 HCTTPRSQDGWS
-1444 HGRISGDSD
+1444 NARTPVDADSR
-1453 TQELLKDGDH
+1453 ELFKDGERL
-1463 SQLQGTLGRR
+1463 QLQGTLGRR
-1473 GHQERQPARPPD
+1473 GIQERQQARPPD
-1485 VQARPYATL
+1485 VQARPYSTL

-1506 TVEST
+1506 TAESS
-1511 GGTERDRE
+1511 GGTDKDRE

-1538 QEPESLYKA
+1538 QESEPLYKA
-1547 LEEPLLMKQRE
+1547 LEEPLLMKQRDGS
-1558 AVVEAWRGGQDREK
+1558 VDAWRGGQDREK
-1572 EETFLLK
+1572 DETYLLK
-1579 RDGMSDDWRGGTERG
+1579 RDGLMDEWRGGNRAREESFTSQKRNGDIAEWRGGTERG
-1594 RDESFTSHKR
+1594 R
-1604 DGTMDE
+1604 
-1610 WRAGIERGREETKM
+1610 EEPHL
-1624 LEKRDGRLELW
+1624 LEKRDGRIDAW
-1635 RAGETEQGETFI
+1635 RGAAETEREETFI
-1647 TQKKDF
+1647 TQRKDF
-1653 GMDGWRSEVESESDE
+1653 GIDGWRAGMERD
-1668 SFFLKDRDGWRAG
+1668 KDRDGWRSG
-1681 IERENEKQK
+1681 IERENDKQK
-1690 DRALDVWRGGI
+1690 DRALDVWRGGV
-1701 DLDREESFS
+1701 DVDREESFL
-1710 FENKDGGLDGRI
+1710 FESNGGVLDGRK
-1722 RGKDRGSLRYHGER
+1722 RGKERGSLRYHGDRE
-1736 QDSDSFTLPLTPDLD
+1736 DSDGFTLPLTPDLD
-1751 LDPDSSPI
+1751 LDPNTSPL
-1759 YTRDSNPSPLYL
+1759 YAHDSNPSPLYP
-1771 GDRRSPPLNIFS
+1771 GDRRSPPMGLFS
-1783 RNSPP
+1783 RSSPP
-1788 TNIFAPRE
+1788 TNIFAPR
-1796 DNSPPGKLYSRH
+1796 DTNSPPNNLYPRQ
-1808 SPLVYSRS
+1808 SPQVYSRS
-1816 GSPPRFYARTSP
+1816 SSPPRFYSRTSP
-1828 PTHMYPDTS
+1828 PTLSYPDSS
-1837 PEGPEEVSPTSGHQ
+1837 PEGPEELSPSSP
-1851 PQRPTLELPYSL
+1851 PQQPTLELPYSL

-1882 PLASNGET
+1882 PTTTNGEAMYT
-1890 GYAAEPT
+1890 CEPS
-1897 SEGDDGQMQRVT
+1897 SEGEDGQMQRVT